1 MPNIELL
8 IRIQKCKLWSGL
20 IKPLE
25 GINLEGV
32 EYITPEMKKELGY
45 REEFAKQSW
54 KKVQEELK
62 ATGALEEQVLEW
74 AQKTNEFA
82 QKEHY
87 FVKDADVVKKQ
98 HQYPLHHTG
107 DTYCYI
113 SPILAKSAFEE
124 ISKFQPTA
132 VLRTDKE
139 FLTNLEILA
148 KEYKPE
154 YYQGR
159 KELTMPVFNEKNI
172 RKMLADDALVQ
183 ADELRKNTAQIVKD
197 LKYYKAA
204 HERRK
209 MFEAEVTKRAGRKNI
224 EYALHEKHAVAD
236 EWYDQFIQIVHE
248 QIKNDEVIC
257 RLVNGQSA
265 GKFWTGWTK
274 SLRFSPRITDAY
286 QHTTLSIDTLKRWV
300 DSHYASTSIKFAL
313 QGLDAKISL
322 LQRIGRRLEEQ
333 YTNKHNNG
341 FITEHDFFDV
351 YPQAAK
357 RLMNAF
363 DEKLL
368 NFSPK
373 TTT

>member
-1 MPNIELL
+1 
-8 IRIQKCKLWSGL
+8 QKCRLWSGL

-32 EYITPEMKKELGY
+32 EYITPEMEKELGY

-54 KKVQEELK
+54 EKVQEELK
-62 ATGALEEQVLEW
+62 TTGALEDQVLEW

-87 FVKDADVVKKQ
+87 FVNGADVVKKQ

-107 DTYCYI
+107 DTYCYT
-113 SPILAKSAFEE
+113 SPILAKAAFEE
-124 ISKFQPTA
+124 ISRFQPTA

-139 FLTNLEILA
+139 FLSNLEILA
-148 KEYKPE
+148 TEYKQE
-154 YYQGR
+154 YYEG
-159 KELTMPVFNEKNI
+159 KELAMPVFNEKNI

-204 HERRK
+204 YERRK
-209 MFEAEVTKRAGRKNI
+209 MFEAEVAKRYGKKNI
-224 EYALHEKHAVAD
+224 TYALHEKHAVSD
-236 EWYDQFIQIVHE
+236 EWYDRFIQLVHE
-248 QIKNDEVIC
+248 RIKDDEAIC

-274 SLRFSPRITDAY
+274 SLKFSPRITDAY

-313 QGLDAKISL
+313 QGLDAKINI
-322 LQRIGRRLEEQ
+322 LQGIGRRLEEQ
-333 YTNKHNNG
+333 YKNKFNNS

-351 YPQAAK
+351 YPQAAR
-357 RLMNAF
+357 RLMNTF
-363 DEKLL
+363 DEILL
-368 NFSPK
+368 KFSPK